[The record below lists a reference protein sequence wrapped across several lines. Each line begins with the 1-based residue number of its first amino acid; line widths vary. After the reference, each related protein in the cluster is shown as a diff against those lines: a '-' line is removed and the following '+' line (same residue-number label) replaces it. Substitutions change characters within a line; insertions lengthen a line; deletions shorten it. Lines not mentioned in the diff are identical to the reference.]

1 MFDSDV
7 IKTSK
12 KHEKYWFNHKNSRP
26 SSATSHQLIFE
37 HSTQSNHKL
46 KLKWPKKKQHTN
58 YMTHSHCLVQIVW
71 RLSQIF
77 HAFFQHSTTNWN
89 WEKGNVIIYMKNLN
103 AFNKWASIYWLNIH
117 NQINAFL
124 SIMILTVSFTSI
136 FWP

>member
-1 MFDSDV
+1 M
-7 IKTSK
+7 T
-12 KHEKYWFNHKNSRP
+12 
-26 SSATSHQLIFE
+26 
-37 HSTQSNHKL
+37 
-46 KLKWPKKKQHTN
+46 KKKQHTN
-58 YMTHSHCLVQIVW
+58 YKTHSHCLVQIVW

-136 FWP
+136 FGHSSLLCMRKMSRPKLASINWCSIDSRCFIKSHNSSRWSIWMETKFTI